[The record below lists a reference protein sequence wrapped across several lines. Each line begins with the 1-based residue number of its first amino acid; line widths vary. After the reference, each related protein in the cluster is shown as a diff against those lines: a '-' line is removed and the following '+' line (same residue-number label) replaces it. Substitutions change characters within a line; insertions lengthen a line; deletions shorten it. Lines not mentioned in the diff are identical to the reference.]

1 MIVEGVAGVSMR
13 VFERGVGE
21 TLSCGTGVAASA
33 LAVRHWAGGAQNHW
47 KVSVPGGDLGVRVFQ
62 TEDGEHVSISG
73 PAELVFSGS
82 WRGL

>member
-1 MIVEGVAGVSMR
+1 
-13 VFERGVGE
+13 
-21 TLSCGTGVAASA
+21 
-33 LAVRHWAGGAQNHW
+33 
-47 KVSVPGGDLGVRVFQ
+47 VRVFP